1 MVVFIL
7 RCVRGRKP
15 KGVSDG
21 IRKFSQSVGDSVQ
34 DNLVGLF
41 HMLPGEVHEP
51 QRAEDPLQRAAF
63 LEAGDGVETG
73 VEPESV
79 AGEGL
84 EAAAGSGPFLENGDT
99 VTRPGQENAREEAAE
114 PRPYDHGLR
123 HSGR

>member
-1 MVVFIL
+1 
-7 RCVRGRKP
+7 
-15 KGVSDG
+15 
-21 IRKFSQSVGDSVQ
+21 
-34 DNLVGLF
+34 
-41 HMLPGEVHEP
+41 MLPGEVHEP

-84 EAAAGSGPFLENGDT
+84 EAAAGSGPFFQDCDMEA
-99 VTRPGQENAREEAAE
+99 RPGQNDAREETAK
-114 PRPYDHGLR
+114 PRPYDHGFR